1 MKRYYGTI
9 EYVSNRRAI
18 VALTD
23 ARGEWQ
29 GAQRVDLPR
38 AKHGRRELYELGYN
52 TASTMATLKGG
63 MLDTF
68 KALKT

>member
-29 GAQRVDLPR
+29 GAQRIDLPR
-38 AKHGRRELYELGYN
+38 AKNGRRALYELGYA
-52 TASTMATLKGG
+52 TASTMAAIKGG
-63 MLDTF
+63 ELDAF
-68 KALKT
+68 RESGK

>member
-1 MKRYYGTI
+1 MKRFYGTI

-29 GAQRVDLPR
+29 GAQRIDLPS
-38 AKHGRRELYELGYN
+38 AKNGRRALRELGYN
-52 TASTMATLKGG
+52 TASTMAAIKGG

-68 KALKT
+68 KESGT